1 MSALKEIIREIEAF
15 APLKLQEDW
24 DNSGLQIGDPEQEI
38 HAVLLTLDIT
48 EAVMDEAIALKC
60 NLIISHHPLLFHSL
74 KKINYQNAHERLVF
88 KAIQNHI
95 AVYAAHTNLDAVQGG
110 VNTCMAQTLKLEQIK
125 ILQPLKSYLFK
136 LIVMIPEKFAAQVS
150 QSMYE
155 AGAGH
160 MGKYDHC
167 GFHAEGTGTF
177 RGLEGSRPFVGEIN
191 KLREDPEV
199 RFETLVPGHALDQV
213 IRAMIENHPY
223 EKPSYD
229 IISLANEYEDAGSGA
244 IGVLPKPVS
253 ELDFLI
259 RLKYLFN
266 LQIIRHTPLTGK
278 KICKVAVCGG
288 SGSAYTE
295 HAIAC
300 GADAMVS
307 ADFKYHDFIAA
318 ENRILIADIGHYE
331 SEVHTKEIFHKL
343 LTKKK
348 PNFAIYVSKINTNSI
363 NHLI

>member
-1 MSALKEIIREIEAF
+1 
-15 APLKLQEDW
+15 
-24 DNSGLQIGDPEQEI
+24 
-38 HAVLLTLDIT
+38 
-48 EAVMDEAIALKC
+48 
-60 NLIISHHPLLFHSL
+60 
-74 KKINYQNAHERLVF
+74 
-88 KAIQNHI
+88 
-95 AVYAAHTNLDAVQGG
+95 
-110 VNTCMAQTLKLEQIK
+110 
-125 ILQPLKSYLFK
+125 
-136 LIVMIPEKFAAQVS
+136 MIPEKFAAQVS

-160 MGKYDHC
+160 MGLYDRC
-167 GFHAEGTGTF
+167 GFHSEGTGTF

-191 KLREDPEV
+191 KIREEPEV
-199 RFETLVPGHALDQV
+199 RFETLVPGHALNRV
-213 IRAMIENHPY
+213 VKAMMESHPY

-229 IISLANEYEDAGSGA
+229 MIALENEYEDAGSGA

-266 LQIIRHTPLTGK
+266 LQVIRHTSLTGK

-295 HAIAC
+295 QAIAC